1 MSTASGIADGQAM
14 PGREHPPAPTSSAQ
28 GRRPPDD
35 TLAALLYEHRL
46 SWSVLHDRYGPLLEL
61 VRTLLGVV
69 PNCDRYLEIWP
80 PGFRTYNVLVP
91 NFLNLPISVL
101 GLGGAPAHVVGL
113 GMYVVS
119 RVAECPY
126 CSAHACSFALRRG
139 ASPEQMAEALLGG
152 GSKFDR
158 GELATIA
165 VARALGRIPCELTRK
180 ERDALIQA
188 YGPDKAEWIVLGMV
202 MMGFLN
208 KFMNAIGVE
217 LEGAVVGE
225 VSPLLG
231 SDWSP
236 GKAGFDLDPAAPPKA
251 PPRRDSL
258 STKLRLVPMLPRA
271 LLQDK
276 RWQAG
281 VPTRWP
287 AVGHYLRERT
297 GHDFPVLSKLRH
309 GRAVQSLATMLREN
323 LDPDTTQVGLR
334 VKVLAGVVFAEVV
347 ADPALAQD
355 VRALAQRNGVTDTEV
370 DEVARFALSPD
381 ASWPGAATSL
391 ASVLVLARAASHSP
405 AQIDAETVTAVRE
418 GGLSPAA
425 IVELVGWLSVLQ
437 MLHRLTCYYEAGN
450 AAEPP
455 PLDPSC

>member
-1 MSTASGIADGQAM
+1 MSSVSDAVRM
-14 PGREHPPAPTSSAQ
+14 PTMSQSRPGSPAPSPQDCT
-28 GRRPPDD
+28 PPED
-35 TLAALLYEHRL
+35 TLASLLYEHRL
-46 SWSVLHDRYGPLLEL
+46 PWSVLHDRYGPLLEL
-61 VRTLLGVV
+61 VRALLGVV

-80 PGFRTYNVLVP
+80 PAFRTYNVLVP
-91 NFLNLPISVL
+91 NFLNLPVSVL

-152 GSKFDR
+152 GSRFDD

-165 VARALGRIPCELTRK
+165 VARALGRIPCELTTG

-188 YGPDKAEWIVLGMV
+188 YGPDKAEWIVLGVV

-217 LEGAVVGE
+217 LEGAVVDE

-236 GKAGFDLDPAAPPKA
+236 GKAGFDLDPATPPKA

-297 GHDFPVLSKLRH
+297 GHDFSVLSKLRH
-309 GRAVQSLATMLREN
+309 GRAVQSIATMLREN
-323 LDPDTTQVGLR
+323 LDPATSQIGLR
-334 VKVLAGVVFAEVV
+334 AKVLAGVVFAEVV
-347 ADPALAQD
+347 ADPVLARD
-355 VRALAQRNGVTDTEV
+355 VRALAQRNDVTDPDLDGAV
-370 DEVARFALSPD
+370 GFARSSD
-381 ASWPGAATSL
+381 ASWPGADASL
-391 ASVLVLARAASHSP
+391 GPVLALTRAASHSP
-405 AQIDAETVTAVRE
+405 AQINAETVATVRDS
-418 GGLSPAA
+418 GLSPAA
-425 IVELVGWLSVLQ
+425 LVELVCWLSVLQ
-437 MLHRLTCYYEAGN
+437 MLHRLTCFYGSEQTT
-450 AAEPP
+450 
-455 PLDPSC
+455 